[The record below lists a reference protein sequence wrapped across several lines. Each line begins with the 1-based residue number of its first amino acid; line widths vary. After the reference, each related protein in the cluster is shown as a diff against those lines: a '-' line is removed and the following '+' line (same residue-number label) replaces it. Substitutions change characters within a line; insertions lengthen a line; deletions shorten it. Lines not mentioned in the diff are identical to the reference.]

1 MSYEDIRGHMER
13 KLGNGKRKT
22 LTEHEVKAVVDQWTD
37 NRSEEELSEE
47 VVRKKTRKL
56 ESKLERYNAPP
67 VGSMEE
73 DKDEGRCRVLYNQMN
88 NASTSTRAVRDI
100 NMEMV
105 HRLNDK
111 YKVDVNLF
119 AEVGSN
125 WIFRA
130 NINFASWYEQDLEK
144 TRSVAACNEYDKAR
158 TSRHQPGGT
167 AIAVRGAMTQYAKSK
182 P

>member
-1 MSYEDIRGHMER
+1 MQFKGKNGKNYEIPRMTYEDIREHMKR
-13 KLGNGKRKT
+13 KLSHGRRKT

-37 NRSEEELSEE
+37 NRSEEELNEE
-47 VVRKKTRKL
+47 VVRKEIRKL
-56 ESKLERYNAPP
+56 ENKLQKYNAPP

-88 NASTSTRAVRDI
+88 NASTRAVRDI
-100 NMEMV
+100 KMEMV

-125 WIFRA
+125 WTVGA
-130 NINFASWYEQDLEK
+130 NNNFASWYEQDLEK
-144 TRSVAACNEYDKAR
+144 TKKC
-158 TSRHQPGGT
+158 GG
-167 AIAVRGAMTQYAKSK
+167 V
-182 P
+182 